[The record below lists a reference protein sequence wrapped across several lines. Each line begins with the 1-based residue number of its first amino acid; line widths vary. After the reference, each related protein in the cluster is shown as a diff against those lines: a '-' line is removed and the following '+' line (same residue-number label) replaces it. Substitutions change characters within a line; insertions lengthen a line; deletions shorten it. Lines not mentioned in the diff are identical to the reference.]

1 MKNNLINH
9 IKGKKNIGLDDKY
22 VIEILSKY
30 LKNKKFEE
38 LLNKDR
44 KQIQKNREFKQLIKK
59 IRRELY
65 KVHGLYQVKKQ
76 LKKQDLLKDLSQ
88 AKNIDQIKEIT
99 REILKKHT
107 SSRER
112 LNDYEKIYSEILKIA
127 KPKSIIDLASGLN
140 PCSIILSNFKGN
152 YYAYEISKD
161 DVNFLNKYF
170 KIIKKY
176 KVNGK
181 AFVKD
186 ITKEFNFKKTDICF
200 LFKFLDMLGKDRKL
214 FFIKLIKNL
223 DCKYVIASFSKK
235 TISLKKMRNPERAWF
250 EILLNKLG
258 LKYEKL
264 DFESEIFYIINLKVP

>member
-22 VIEILSKY
+22 VIKILSKY

-44 KQIQKNREFKQLIKK
+44 KQIQKNRDFKQLIKK

-140 PCSIILSNFKGN
+140 PCSIILSN
-152 YYAYEISKD
+152 
-161 DVNFLNKYF
+161 
-170 KIIKKY
+170 
-176 KVNGK
+176 
-181 AFVKD
+181 
-186 ITKEFNFKKTDICF
+186 
-200 LFKFLDMLGKDRKL
+200 
-214 FFIKLIKNL
+214 
-223 DCKYVIASFSKK
+223 
-235 TISLKKMRNPERAWF
+235 
-250 EILLNKLG
+250 
-258 LKYEKL
+258 
-264 DFESEIFYIINLKVP
+264 